1 MWIPTLD
8 EGHPTVSGRL
18 LGALRRDIENGT
30 LPPGTRLPPHR
41 ELAHRL
47 GIGIGTVTAVY
58 GEAARQGL
66 LSATVGRGSFV
77 ADRSAP
83 MSSVYDPEGG
93 AIDLAQ
99 NLPPSA
105 PAQRRFAAT
114 LAKLSRRAD
123 TGLLLDY
130 APPAGHERHRQA
142 AAAWIRRIG
151 GLGDAR
157 ADRMVITDGA
167 QQAMLY
173 ALGALCRPG
182 DTVLTESATY
192 FGIRSIA
199 QTCDLKLVGLDM
211 DEQGI
216 MPEALERAAQS
227 GARVLYT
234 MPTLQNPTGRTM
246 GDARRRDIAALA
258 RKHGLSIVEDDLYS
272 AFAAGFAPTPLAG
285 YAPERTLY
293 INGTSKALAP
303 GLRTGYLILPD
314 ADLLDRV
321 LRQVRAHVY
330 APCAIGP
337 TIACQWMEDGS
348 ADDIMAEI
356 GEELAARGDIA
367 RQVLGDAFVPPDD
380 RRCPHLWLPLP
391 ELDAERLAARA
402 MRAGV
407 KLTPPSA
414 PLIEPQL
421 ISGVRLCLGPAS
433 NRAQLRGALE
443 RLACGL
449 DADHPEPAAAV
460 V

>member
-1 MWIPTLD
+1 MWVPTLD
-8 EGHPTVSGRL
+8 EGHATVSGRL
-18 LGALRRDIENGT
+18 LDALRRDIDNGT

-58 GEAARQGL
+58 GEAARHGL
-66 LSATVGRGSFV
+66 LNATVGRGSFV
-77 ADRSAP
+77 ADRRTATTIA
-83 MSSVYDPEGG
+83 DAG
-93 AIDLAQ
+93 AGPIDLAQ

-105 PAQRRFAAT
+105 PAQRRLSAV
-114 LAKLSRRAD
+114 LARLSRRGDMAS
-123 TGLLLDY
+123 LLDY
-130 APPAGHERHRQA
+130 APPAGQERHRQA
-142 AAAWIRRIG
+142 AAGWIRRVG

-199 QTCDLKLVGLDM
+199 QTCDLRLVGLDM

-216 MPEALERAAQS
+216 RPDALERAAQT

-258 RKHGLSIVEDDLYS
+258 SRHGLWIVEDDLYS
-272 AFAAGFAPTPLAG
+272 AFAAGFAPPPLAS
-285 YAPERTLY
+285 YAPNRTLY

-314 ADLLDRV
+314 AELLDRV

-330 APCAIGP
+330 APCSIGP

-348 ADDIMAEI
+348 ADEIVAEI
-356 GEELAARGDIA
+356 SEELAARGDIA
-367 RQVLGDAFVPPDD
+367 RLVLGDLFVPPAD

-391 ELDAERLAARA
+391 ELDAERIAARA

-407 KLTPPSA
+407 QVTPPSA
-414 PLIEPQL
+414 PLIEPRL
-421 ISGVRLCLGPAS
+421 ISGIRLCLGPAAD
-433 NRAQLRGALE
+433 RAQLRTALD
-443 RLACGL
+443 RLAGGL